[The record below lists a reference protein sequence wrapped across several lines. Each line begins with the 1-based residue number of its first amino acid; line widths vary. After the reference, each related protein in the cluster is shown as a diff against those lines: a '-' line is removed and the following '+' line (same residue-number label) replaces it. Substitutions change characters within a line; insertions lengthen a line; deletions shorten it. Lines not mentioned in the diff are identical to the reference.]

1 MSKPRIKDI
10 AAEAGVS
17 PATVSRVLNNRPGT
31 MTDETRRRVLEVIER
46 TGYRPSSAAR
56 SLRAGRSGVL
66 GVIIAD
72 IRNPFSSA
80 MLEELSAQAGAR
92 GMSLMTAISG
102 NEPAREVAAIERLVD
117 AGVDGLVV
125 NTCGGGA
132 DALAAA
138 RGRVPVALLDRD
150 VPGSGLPLVTSNN
163 AALVAGLV
171 DELERAGCDACY
183 LLDEEDPSSLIRRE
197 RGRAFTGE
205 LARRGLSGSVAAL
218 PADAAEA
225 ARTVRELGDADGAD
239 GPGARTGLV
248 AVNGLVFLRL
258 VEALSDL
265 GAQLPAGLRIA
276 TFDEYAWNRVLFGG
290 ITTAVQD
297 THAIAAALLDQLGVG
312 AGVDAAGDAASMS
325 SAPADP
331 AAPRPTRIEV
341 PGHIIHRASTAA

>member
-1 MSKPRIKDI
+1 MPKPRIKDI

-132 DALAAA
+132 DALAAV

-171 DELERAGCDACY
+171 DELERAGCGACY

-197 RGRAFTGE
+197 RGQAFTGE
-205 LARRGLSGSVAAL
+205 LARRGLSGSV
-218 PADAAEA
+218 EI
-225 ARTVRELGDADGAD
+225 G
-239 GPGARTGLV
+239 
-248 AVNGLVFLRL
+248 
-258 VEALSDL
+258 
-265 GAQLPAGLRIA
+265 
-276 TFDEYAWNRVLFGG
+276 
-290 ITTAVQD
+290 
-297 THAIAAALLDQLGVG
+297 
-312 AGVDAAGDAASMS
+312 
-325 SAPADP
+325 
-331 AAPRPTRIEV
+331 
-341 PGHIIHRASTAA
+341 RASCRERVSSPV